1 VHIRAILTALL
12 IALPVIFV
20 LQNTQVVEIRFLF
33 WTLSMSRVL
42 IILLMLAAGML
53 AGWLLH
59 GMFSA
64 RKGRAQ

>member
-1 VHIRAILTALL
+1 MHIRAILAALL
-12 IALPVIFV
+12 IALPVVFV

-42 IILLMLAAGML
+42 IILLMLAVGML

-59 GMFSA
+59 GMFGA

>member
-1 VHIRAILTALL
+1 MHSRAILTALL

-42 IILLMLAAGML
+42 IILLLLAIGML

-59 GMFSA
+59 GLFIS
-64 RKGRAQ
+64 RKTHQP